1 MQFLQKSR
9 WSPYLLGL
17 LIGLLIAVG
26 MFYVWK
32 YWRPL
37 AFAWLGLFMVFGSFM
52 PRKGTSAKVIA
63 TAMFVGT
70 FVPLMLQ

>member
-1 MQFLQKSR
+1 MQFLRNSR

-17 LIGLLIAVG
+17 LIGLLIAIA
-26 MFYVWK
+26 MFNVWK

-37 AFAWLGLFMVFGSFM
+37 AIAWLLLFMVFSPFL
-52 PRKGTSAKVIA
+52 PRKGISAKVMV

-70 FVPLMLQ
+70 FLPLMFQ

>member
-1 MQFLQKSR
+1 MHLLQNSR
-9 WSPYLLGL
+9 WLPYLLGL
-17 LIGLLIAVG
+17 LIGLLIATG

-37 AFAWLGLFMVFGSFM
+37 GFAWLGLFMVFGPFL
-52 PRKGTSAKVIA
+52 PRKGIPAKVIT

-70 FVPLMLQ
+70 FVPVMFQ

>member
-1 MQFLQKSR
+1 MQFLQNSR

-17 LIGLLIAVG
+17 LIGLLMAIG
-26 MFYVWK
+26 MLYVWR

-37 AFAWLGLFMVFGSFM
+37 AFAWLGLFMVFVPFL
-52 PRKGTSAKVIA
+52 PRKGASAKVIA
-63 TAMFVGT
+63 TAVFIGT

>member
-1 MQFLQKSR
+1 MQFLQNSR
-9 WSPYLLGL
+9 WSPYLLGV
-17 LIGLLIAVG
+17 LIGLLMAMG

-37 AFAWLGLFMVFGSFM
+37 AFAWLGLFMVFGPFL
-52 PRKGTSAKVIA
+52 PRKGVPAKVIT

-70 FVPLMLQ
+70 FAPLMFQ